1 MNIMD
6 DRVIK
11 KEQVVPGKR
20 SPEWN
25 GYSIDELE
33 QRRVINSVKCDLI
46 KEQLTL
52 AFKGMTGAY
61 SASGTERFNVKLD
74 QLMTW
79 GAYGLQFFGYAR
91 RFMSIYRNFKSAF
104 SSSGAMSK

>member
-1 MNIMD
+1 MKVMD
-6 DRVIK
+6 ERDIK
-11 KEQVVPGKR
+11 KDHAVSNRNGRK
-20 SPEWN
+20 WN

-33 QRRVINSVKCDLI
+33 HRRIVNSVKCDLI
-46 KEQLTL
+46 KEQLAL
-52 AFKGMTGAY
+52 AYKGMTGAY
-61 SASGTERFNVKLD
+61 SASDTGRFNMRID

-104 SSSGAMSK
+104 SPAGSISK